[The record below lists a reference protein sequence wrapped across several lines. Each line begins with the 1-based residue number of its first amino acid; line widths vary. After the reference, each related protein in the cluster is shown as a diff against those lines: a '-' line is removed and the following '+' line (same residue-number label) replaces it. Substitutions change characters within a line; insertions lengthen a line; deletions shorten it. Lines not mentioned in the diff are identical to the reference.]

1 MTMLTSR
8 NLVAFALIAI
18 ASLAF
23 LSVGC
28 SRDEGSREASGAASG
43 DIQPSRTND
52 PEYEAKLGERVEAR
66 NELLAI
72 RAKLLA
78 RLEEADDAEKAS
90 LQARID
96 DVNKALEDERGR
108 ALTVVRERIWSG
120 HQANE
125 QKESAAQ

>member
-28 SRDEGSREASGAASG
+28 SRDEGSREGSGAAAG
-43 DIQPSRTND
+43 EVQPSRIDD
-52 PEYEAKLGERVEAR
+52 PEYVARLNETVDARRKLVATR
-66 NELLAI
+66 
-72 RAKLLA
+72 A
-78 RLEEADDAEKAS
+78 RLEAQMAAEGADRES

-96 DVNKALEDERGR
+96 DLNKAIEDERKH
-108 ALTVVRERIWSG
+108 AVEIVRERLLSDG
-120 HQANE
+120 SKEPVE
-125 QKESAAQ
+125 Q

>member
-28 SRDEGSREASGAASG
+28 SRDEGSREASGAAAVQTATRI
-43 DIQPSRTND
+43 DD
-52 PEYEAKLGERVEAR
+52 PEYVARLNETVDARRKLVATR
-66 NELLAI
+66 
-72 RAKLLA
+72 A
-78 RLEEADDAEKAS
+78 RLEAQMAAEGADRES

-96 DVNKALEDERGR
+96 DLNKAIEDERKH
-108 ALTVVRERIWSG
+108 AVEIVRERLLSDG
-120 HQANE
+120 SKEPVE
-125 QKESAAQ
+125 Q